1 MTAKW
6 WTLVGACFGL
16 FLLML
21 DSTVVSLALPRI
33 RGDVGASAEQLQWMM
48 NSYLLT
54 IAVLVVT
61 AGRLGDIFGRRRI
74 FLLGML
80 GFGIG
85 SVVSGDGGRS
95 RRADPRADPA
105 GRRRGAGADALA
117 GPGLQRLPRSGGA
130 EGARDL
136 GGESPPRRWRSGR
149 WSAASWSNST
159 GG

>member
-54 IAVLVVT
+54 IAVLAVT
-61 AGRLGDIFGRRRI
+61 AGRLGDIFGRRR
-74 FLLGML
+74 
-80 GFGIG
+80 
-85 SVVSGDGGRS
+85 SSCSGCSPSASARS
-95 RRADPRADPA
+95 SPGWRAIP
-105 GRRRGAGADALA
+105 
-117 GPGLQRLPRSGGA
+117 
-130 EGARDL
+130 
-136 GGESPPRRWRSGR
+136 
-149 WSAASWSNST
+149 T
-159 GG
+159 C